1 MTNNLQLIRFHVAPS
16 WERELTWEESI
27 KKIVLEILR
36 LDTNFTWIRYWV
48 FFIQKKQEWVYSVKL
63 WCEKQW
69 WLFIE
74 AIVHIANWTVQN
86 IEKILCT
93 SYYWEDW
100 QCWISEKWE
109 PCQFVEKWFLVA
121 KQE

>member
-1 MTNNLQLIRFHVAPS
+1 MRKRTNMRGVYKN
-16 WERELTWEESI
+16 
-27 KKIVLEILR
+27 IVLEILR

-74 AIVHIANWTVQN
+74 AIVNIANWTVQN

-109 PCQFVEKWFLVA
+109 LCQFVKMISSC
-121 KQE
+121 